1 MELADGSGDHAFGLD
16 GWAAKATDFG

>member
-16 GWAAKATDFG
+16 GWAAKATDFV